1 MGKDVKESVKTW
13 AVLVSAVAGAGY
25 AVVKLCDK
33 TLDFVRKLKPATKQH
48 VDEETSSIKRQ
59 TAQYSA

>member
-1 MGKDVKESVKTW
+1 MEEDVKESVKTW
-13 AVLVSAVAGAGY
+13 AMVVSAVAGAAY

-48 VDEETSSIKRQ
+48 VGEEMSSLKR
-59 TAQYSA
+59 